1 MEARAIARFVRVTPQ
16 KARRVVDLIRGMEA
30 AEAQTLLKFAP
41 QAASEPIG
49 KVLDSAIANATNNLN
64 LDPTTL
70 VIAQVF
76 VDEGPTMKRFRP
88 RAQGRAFRI
97 RKRTSHITVV
107 VESREGV
114 HGDVVVEKKKAT
126 APKKKAP
133 SRSESVAAGPTHA
146 HAKAS
151 KSTARSTVSTTK
163 ANTREKKG

>member
-70 VIAQVF
+70 VVAQVF

-88 RAQGRAFRI
+88 RAQGRAYRI

-114 HGDVVVEKKKAT
+114 HGDTVVEKQKAT
-126 APKKKAP
+126 APKKKARG
-133 SRSESVAAGPTHA
+133 RSV
-146 HAKAS
+146 
-151 KSTARSTVSTTK
+151 RRR
-163 ANTREKKG
+163 N

>member
-70 VIAQVF
+70 VISQVF

-97 RKRTSHITVV
+97 NKRTSHITVV

-114 HGDVVVEKKKAT
+114 HAEIVETKKKT
-126 APKKKAP
+126 APKKRAP
-133 SRSESVAAGPTHA
+133 RRSETVAAGPTHTP
-146 HAKAS
+146 AKAT
-151 KSTARSTVSTTK
+151 KSTARSSVSATK

>member
-70 VIAQVF
+70 VISQVF

-97 RKRTSHITVV
+97 NKRTSHITVV

-114 HGDVVVEKKKAT
+114 HAEIVESKKKT
-126 APKKKAP
+126 APKKRAP
-133 SRSESVAAGPTHA
+133 RRSETVAAGPTHTP
-146 HAKAS
+146 AKAT
-151 KSTARSTVSTTK
+151 KSTARSSVSATK

>member
-70 VIAQVF
+70 VISQVF

-97 RKRTSHITVV
+97 NKRTSHITVV

-114 HGDVVVEKKKAT
+114 HAEIVETKKKT
-126 APKKKAP
+126 APKKRAP
-133 SRSESVAAGPTHA
+133 RRSETVAAGPTHTP
-146 HAKAS
+146 AKAT
-151 KSTARSTVSTTK
+151 KSTARSSVSSTK

>member
-16 KARRVVDLIRGMEA
+16 KARRVVDQIRGMEA

-70 VIAQVF
+70 VVAQAF

-88 RAQGRAFRI
+88 RAQGRAYRI

-107 VESREGV
+107 VESRAGV
-114 HGDVVVEKKKAT
+114 HADLVETKKAT
-126 APKKKAP
+126 APKKRAP
-133 SRSESVAAGPTHA
+133 RRSETVASGPSKA

-151 KSTARSTVSTTK
+151 KSTARSSVSATK